1 MSTISLTKASA
12 TMARRGTWHRLLHA
26 PLALTA
32 LILLFGIVLA
42 TLAAPLLTS
51 YDPNVGIL
59 ADALA
64 TPGPNH
70 WLGADSAGRDIF
82 ARLLFGGRVT
92 LGAAALALT
101 VATVVGVLTGLFAGF
116 YGKWFDVFSEWTTSL
131 VMALP
136 TIMLLLAVRAAVGN
150 ILWISMVVLGLHLAP
165 GFHRLTRTIVV
176 GVRHEL
182 YVDAARVSGLSD
194 VRIVLRHVL
203 AAVRAPIIINAAL
216 TAVVAIGVQSGLEF
230 LGLANTQIASWGT
243 MLNEAMVNLY
253 VAPALMLWPGIAL
266 GIVNVALILF
276 GNGLRDALEDRPA
289 AQGGKK
295 RTTAAALAAA
305 AAQDTEGERVSA
317 LVPDAVLRVEGLRI
331 GYPSADGISTVV
343 HGVDLAVRPGE
354 VLGLVGESGSGKT
367 QTAWSVLDLLPSEA
381 MILGGS
387 ITIDGQD
394 RAKLPAGRRRALL
407 GNTLAYI
414 PQEPMS
420 NLDPSF
426 TVGQQLTLPLRRTMG
441 MSRGEAKA
449 KALALLER
457 VGIADPERTFNS
469 YPHQI
474 SGGMAQRVLIAGAV
488 SCEPKV
494 LVADEPTTALDVT
507 VQAEVLDLLR
517 SLQQERGMAIL
528 LVTHNF
534 GVVADIC
541 DRVAVMQHGRI
552 VEAGDVAEIFAAPQ
566 HPYTR
571 MLLGSLL
578 HEREPRTRLV
588 DSEQPLEASV

>member
-1 MSTISLTKASA
+1 MSTISLTKAST
-12 TMARRGTWHRLLHA
+12 TMARRGTWHRLVRA

-32 LILLFGIVLA
+32 LILLFIIVLA
-42 TLAAPLLTS
+42 TVAAPLLTP
-51 YDPNVGIL
+51 YGPNVGIL

-64 TPGPNH
+64 PPSSDH

-92 LGAAALALT
+92 LGAAALALI

-116 YGKWFDVFSEWTTSL
+116 YGKWFDVLSEWTTSL

-266 GIVNVALILF
+266 AIVNVALILF

-289 AQGGKK
+289 AKGGRKS
-295 RTTAAALAAA
+295 TTAAALAAA
-305 AAQDTEGERVSA
+305 VAQEAGSERVSA
-317 LVPDAVLRVEGLRI
+317 GVPDAVLRVEGLHI
-331 GYPSADGISTVV
+331 GYPGGAGISTVV

-367 QTAWSVLDLLPSEA
+367 QTAWSVLDLLPREA
-381 MILGGS
+381 MILSGS
-387 ITIDGQD
+387 IVIDGQD
-394 RAKLPAGRRRALL
+394 RAKLPSGRRRALL
-407 GNTLAYI
+407 GDTLAYI

-441 MSRGEAKA
+441 LSRGEAKA

-457 VGIADPERTFNS
+457 VGITDPERTFNS

-488 SCEPKV
+488 SCEPKI

-517 SLQQERGMAIL
+517 SLQQERGMAML

-552 VEAGDVAEIFAAPQ
+552 VETGEVEEIFAAPK

-578 HEREPRTRLV
+578 HERKPRTRLV
-588 DSEQPLEASV
+588 DSVHPMEASA

>member
-116 YGKWFDVFSEWTTSL
+116 YGKWFDVVSEWTTSL

-150 ILWISMVVLGLHLAP
+150 ILWISMLVLGLHLAP

-253 VAPALMLWPGIAL
+253 VA
-266 GIVNVALILF
+266 
-276 GNGLRDALEDRPA
+276 
-289 AQGGKK
+289 
-295 RTTAAALAAA
+295 
-305 AAQDTEGERVSA
+305 
-317 LVPDAVLRVEGLRI
+317 
-331 GYPSADGISTVV
+331 
-343 HGVDLAVRPGE
+343 
-354 VLGLVGESGSGKT
+354 
-367 QTAWSVLDLLPSEA
+367 
-381 MILGGS
+381 
-387 ITIDGQD
+387 
-394 RAKLPAGRRRALL
+394 
-407 GNTLAYI
+407 
-414 PQEPMS
+414 
-420 NLDPSF
+420 
-426 TVGQQLTLPLRRTMG
+426 
-441 MSRGEAKA
+441 
-449 KALALLER
+449 
-457 VGIADPERTFNS
+457 
-469 YPHQI
+469 
-474 SGGMAQRVLIAGAV
+474 
-488 SCEPKV
+488 
-494 LVADEPTTALDVT
+494 
-507 VQAEVLDLLR
+507 
-517 SLQQERGMAIL
+517 
-528 LVTHNF
+528 
-534 GVVADIC
+534 
-541 DRVAVMQHGRI
+541 
-552 VEAGDVAEIFAAPQ
+552 
-566 HPYTR
+566 
-571 MLLGSLL
+571 
-578 HEREPRTRLV
+578 RL
-588 DSEQPLEASV
+588 